1 MTAKTAGKV
10 NADTEKLIR
19 ECGSGTKMA
28 VKSIDEVL
36 DGVKDGELK
45 KLLLKSKEEHDSL
58 KDGIKGLLEKYALE
72 EKEPDTMAEAMSWLK
87 INVKMMASGSDKTIA
102 GLMSEGCAMGI
113 RSICGFIN
121 ECQKAEDEAK
131 DTAKRLVELESALE
145 RDLRKFL

>member
-58 KDGIKGLLEKYALE
+58 KDGIKGLLEKYDLE

-87 INVKMMASGSDKTIA
+87 INVKRMAGGSIA

-121 ECQKAEDEAK
+121 ECPKAEDEAK

>member
-1 MTAKTAGKV
+1 MHMTAKTAGKV

-72 EKEPDTMAEAMSWLK
+72 EKEPDTMAEAM
-87 INVKMMASGSDKTIA
+87 
-102 GLMSEGCAMGI
+102 
-113 RSICGFIN
+113 
-121 ECQKAEDEAK
+121 
-131 DTAKRLVELESALE
+131 
-145 RDLRKFL
+145 

>member
-19 ECGSGTKMA
+19 ECDSGAKMA

-87 INVKMMASGSDKTIA
+87 INVKMMAGGSDKTIA
-102 GLMSEGCAMGI
+102 GLMSA
-113 RSICGFIN
+113 RY
-121 ECQKAEDEAK
+121 A
-131 DTAKRLVELESALE
+131 AL
-145 RDLRKFL
+145 